1 MHLNAESNITKIWP
15 QKVLQIIGNEYL
27 NICIGHK
34 ILYFPELNRMGIIM
48 NKIKIKTWKKK
59 NIYITDMNIFL
70 SLLKKRI
77 IWKELIIP
85 ETFCNK
91 FSFCQI
97 GKNYYYIYILI
108 INNNIKFF

>member
-1 MHLNAESNITKIWP
+1 
-15 QKVLQIIGNEYL
+15 
-27 NICIGHK
+27 
-34 ILYFPELNRMGIIM
+34 
-48 NKIKIKTWKKK
+48 
-59 NIYITDMNIFL
+59 MNIFL

-108 INNNIKFF
+108 INTYC